1 MEVDLEKLPYDPE
14 EETIEDLQLAGLS
27 LIQKKKAFRYGMD
40 SVLLAHFA
48 DVHPN
53 DITCDF
59 GTGNGILPLLL
70 IGRGKG
76 KFFYAFEIQKDAA
89 ELARRN
95 VCLNDQ
101 EKRISVIHA
110 DVSEANAYLMP
121 CSIDSIV
128 CNPPYSQPTAA
139 LKSPNERIATARNQE
154 TDTLDNMF
162 SSAFTILK
170 GKGKIFLIYPAPQ
183 MLHLMVKL
191 QTHHLEPK
199 RLRLVYPTVNK
210 PANLVLIE
218 AVKDA
223 RPTLHLLPPL
233 IIYQENGNLTSELK
247 SVYHISE

>member
-1 MEVDLEKLPYDPE
+1 MEKLPYDPE

-48 DVHPN
+48 DIHPN
-53 DITCDF
+53 DVICDF

-76 KFFYAFEIQKDAA
+76 KDFYAFEIQKDAA

-95 VCLNDQ
+95 ACLNGQD
-101 EKRISVIHA
+101 KRIRVIHD
-110 DVSEANAYLMP
+110 DVSEANNYLKP
-121 CSIDSIV
+121 CSVDAII

-139 LKSPNERIATARNQE
+139 LKSPNERIAMARNQK
-154 TDTLDNMF
+154 TDTLDKMF

-183 MLHLMVKL
+183 MLQLMVKL
-191 QTHHLEPK
+191 QKHHLEPK
-199 RLRLVYPTVNK
+199 RLRLVYPMINK
-210 PANLVLIE
+210 PANHVLIE

-223 RPTLHLLPPL
+223 KPMLHPMPPL
-233 IIYQENGNLTSELK
+233 VIYQENGDLTSKLK